1 MIIKGQPRMKRQR
14 RKGFTL
20 IEVLFAIFLAVTC
33 AVIVAGIMPLANTSR
48 AKADLRNRAVSLG
61 QKMAEA
67 IVHLGYTNA
76 NPAQLTALG
85 LLDSATP
92 VGTNTYSFSN
102 IDTAIVDS
110 PSSAL
115 PSGTGRVTITE
126 PSPELRQVVVVV
138 AWTSEGK
145 NQQVRIVHQVAN
157 L

>member
-1 MIIKGQPRMKRQR
+1 MKRQR
-14 RKGFTL
+14 IRGFTL
-20 IEVLFAIFLAVTC
+20 IEVLFAIFLAMTC

-48 AKADLRNRAVSLG
+48 AKADLRNRATSLG

-67 IVHLGYTNA
+67 VVHLGYSNA

-92 VGTNTYSFSN
+92 VSANTYAFTN
-102 IDTAIVDS
+102 IDSAIVDS
-110 PSSAL
+110 PSASL
-115 PSGTGRVTITE
+115 PSGTGRITITE
-126 PSPELRQVVVVV
+126 PTPDLRQVVVVV